1 MQSSLA
7 GPQRAARSQALINDR
22 VRAVT
27 QRAWLGTALH
37 QIALPSRM
45 SAECTSDS
53 GLLQIHTVLMMASYE
68 PVFDQHFDSPFTP
81 VWPRATNSL
90 CRFPFV
96 TRLTAC
102 HNLF

>member
-7 GPQRAARSQALINDR
+7 GPQQAARSQALINDR

-27 QRAWLGTALH
+27 QRAWPGTAQH
-37 QIALPSRM
+37 QIALPCCM
-45 SAECTSDS
+45 SAECTPDS

-68 PVFDQHFDSPFTP
+68 PVYDQHFDSLSAL
-81 VWPRATNSL
+81 VWPRATNSV